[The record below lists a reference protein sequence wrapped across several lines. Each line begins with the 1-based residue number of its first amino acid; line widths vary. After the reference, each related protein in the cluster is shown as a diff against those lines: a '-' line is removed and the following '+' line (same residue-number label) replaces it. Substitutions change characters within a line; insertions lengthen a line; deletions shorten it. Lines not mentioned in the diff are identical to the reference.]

1 MDEADLLGDRIA
13 IVSNGKL
20 RCVGS
25 SLFLKSHFGDGYH
38 LTLVKKRER
47 TPQGSMVSVHM
58 SPQESRR
65 GLETSVTSAS
75 DNTLQPGKWKNDEEF
90 GLFIALDQRP
100 VKSGLVQLPLLCY
113 LGWFEIWLRAITFTR
128 KEVALKTDQF
138 SLQLSGVRGKLN
150 SIQTLSDWQFWNV
163 SFYRTPEQQWG
174 SC

>member
-58 SPQESRR
+58 SPQESSRD
-65 GLETSVTSAS
+65 LETSVTSAS
-75 DNTLQPGKWKNDEEF
+75 DSTLKPGKWKNDDEF
-90 GLFIALDQRP
+90 GFIYSTRP
-100 VKSGLVQLPLLCY
+100 ATCFVKVSP
-113 LGWFEIWLRAITFTR
+113 
-128 KEVALKTDQF
+128 
-138 SLQLSGVRGKLN
+138 SLQCRHILGGRNLVRVR
-150 SIQTLSDWQFWNV
+150 IIVAAIFDFMTVEDWVENK
-163 SFYRTPEQQWG
+163 
-174 SC
+174 